1 MFVICI
7 VWFSEDRLFV
17 VGYFDG
23 KLLLGIKELF
33 EKGGIVLID
42 VYKDIFISMKW
53 DFIGYIFMIC
63 VKEDSVKF
71 WSFILG
77 CWCCLYLFCYFFIV
91 NGIVWC
97 CFLGKG
103 FKL

>member
-1 MFVICI
+1 
-7 VWFSEDRLFV
+7 
-17 VGYFDG
+17 
-23 KLLLGIKELF
+23 
-33 EKGGIVLID
+33 
-42 VYKDIFISMKW
+42 MKW

-103 FKL
+103 FKLQLLMVIGCQSGLVCVWCIL